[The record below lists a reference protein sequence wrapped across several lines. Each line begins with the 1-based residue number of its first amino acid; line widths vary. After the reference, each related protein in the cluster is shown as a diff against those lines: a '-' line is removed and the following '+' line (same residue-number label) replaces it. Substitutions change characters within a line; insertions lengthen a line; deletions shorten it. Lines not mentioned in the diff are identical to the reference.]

1 MEQQCLLPVRKVNQ
15 KWQILYNMQGLFL
28 QVSDGLDAE
37 TTLSLE
43 EKNWRNED
51 NEHFIEFYAELSMRV
66 SISIRIF

>member
-15 KWQILYNMQGLFL
+15 KWQILYENMQGLFL

-43 EKNWRNED
+43 E
-51 NEHFIEFYAELSMRV
+51 ELA
-66 SISIRIF
+66 